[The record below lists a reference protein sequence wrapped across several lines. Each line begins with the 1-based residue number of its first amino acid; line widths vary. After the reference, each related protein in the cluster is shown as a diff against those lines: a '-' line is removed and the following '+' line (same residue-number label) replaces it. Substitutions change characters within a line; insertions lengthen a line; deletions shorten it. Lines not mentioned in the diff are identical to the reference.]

1 MRLLNKTAIVTG
13 ASSGIG
19 RAIALLFAREGA
31 TVIAADITEDVVE
44 GGEPVIHAL
53 RKLTDSAMF
62 VRTDISRQADVQS
75 LFHLVVTRFGR
86 VDILI
91 NNAMVR
97 GGLPLADTT
106 EADWDRVMDVNLKGA
121 YLCLRAA
128 VLQMLKQDIVNEA
141 RGRIVNITSQ
151 HGMIGA
157 PQDFAYGVSKAGL
170 VYMTRQ
176 VATDYAKD
184 YIICNAVAPGKIL
197 TGKTGPAVDPERLD
211 YSRRRTP
218 MPRLGTPQDV
228 ARAVL
233 FLASDDATYI
243 AGHNLMV
250 DGGWMAQ

>member
-1 MRLLNKTAIVTG
+1 MRLPDKIAIVTG

-19 RAIALLFAREGA
+19 RAIALLFAQEGA
-31 TVIAADITEDVVE
+31 AVIAADITEDVVE
-44 GGEPVIHAL
+44 GGEPVIDVL
-53 RKLTDSAMF
+53 RRLTDKTMF
-62 VRTDISRQADVQS
+62 VRADVSKEADVRS
-75 LFHLVVTRFGR
+75 LFHQVVARYGR
-86 VDILI
+86 VDILV

-97 GGLPLADTT
+97 GGLPLAETT

-121 YLCLRAA
+121 YLCLREA
-128 VLQMLKQDIVNEA
+128 VRQMLTQDIVNDA

-157 PQDFAYGVSKAGL
+157 PRDFAYGVSKAGL

-176 VATDYAKD
+176 VATDYARD
-184 YIICNAVAPGKIL
+184 FIVCNAVAPGKIL
-197 TGKTGPAVDPERLD
+197 TGKTGAAVDPECLD

-218 MPRLGTPQDV
+218 MPRLGTPRDV
-228 ARAVL
+228 AYAVL